1 MRILFIGTVELSL
14 HVLETMI
21 EESAEIVGVVTSN
34 HNDFNSD
41 YADLK
46 TTCVKNN
53 IPALETNDINS
64 DSSINWVKELAPD
77 VVFCIG
83 WSSLLQNRMLE
94 IPPMGVIGFHPTA
107 LPKNRGRHPI
117 IWALVLGLESTA
129 STFFFMSKEADTGDI
144 IDQKEVLIDS
154 SDDASSLYEKI
165 SKVAKNQIKTILLSL
180 LSGNVK
186 QIPQNNLD
194 SNVWRKR
201 NSQDGQ
207 IDWRMSALS
216 IHNLVRGLTK
226 PYIGA
231 HFFYQEKK
239 YKVWKSRVVAGLIDN
254 NIEPGKVITFNNK
267 IPCIMCGKNCIEL
280 LEVTPI
286 FIPSK
291 GSYL

>member
-226 PYIGA
+226 P
-231 HFFYQEKK
+231 
-239 YKVWKSRVVAGLIDN
+239 
-254 NIEPGKVITFNNK
+254 
-267 IPCIMCGKNCIEL
+267 
-280 LEVTPI
+280 
-286 FIPSK
+286 
-291 GSYL
+291 